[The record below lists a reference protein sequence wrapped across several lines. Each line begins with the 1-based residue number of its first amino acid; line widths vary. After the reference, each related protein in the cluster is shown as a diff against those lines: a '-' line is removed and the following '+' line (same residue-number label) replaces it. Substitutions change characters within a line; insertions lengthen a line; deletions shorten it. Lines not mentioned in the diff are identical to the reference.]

1 MFLPYAFYISV
12 SILIIHFRFDLKN
25 SNVNDENL
33 DKMAADKIPD
43 VVLVKKVYAE
53 KALRNRKRK
62 WKLKFLNEELHREK
76 GSVTS
81 QGGDFGD
88 FLDDMEEDPELR
100 KHVNVYKDSK
110 KMAVDTESEIGEGE
124 AIPQITLAE
133 MLDDL
138 NIESMDSEA
147 QVVDEY
153 GQVLGE

>member
-1 MFLPYAFYISV
+1 MFLPYAFYMSV

-88 FLDDMEEDPELR
+88 FLDG
-100 KHVNVYKDSK
+100 K
-110 KMAVDTESEIGEGE
+110 
-124 AIPQITLAE
+124 
-133 MLDDL
+133 L
-138 NIESMDSEA
+138 NL
-147 QVVDEY
+147 
-153 GQVLGE
+153 LGMILGKGRQM

>member
-1 MFLPYAFYISV
+1 M
-12 SILIIHFRFDLKN
+12 KN

-88 FLDDMEEDPELR
+88 FLDGKLNLLGMILVKRRHFCWEMTTFLPEM
-100 KHVNVYKDSK
+100 KI
-110 KMAVDTESEIGEGE
+110 SEKY
-124 AIPQITLAE
+124 A
-133 MLDDL
+133 
-138 NIESMDSEA
+138 S
-147 QVVDEY
+147 
-153 GQVLGE
+153 GQ

>member
-1 MFLPYAFYISV
+1 M
-12 SILIIHFRFDLKN
+12 
-25 SNVNDENL
+25 NDENL

-88 FLDDMEEDPELR
+88 FLDG
-100 KHVNVYKDSK
+100 K
-110 KMAVDTESEIGEGE
+110 
-124 AIPQITLAE
+124 
-133 MLDDL
+133 L
-138 NIESMDSEA
+138 NL
-147 QVVDEY
+147 
-153 GQVLGE
+153 LGMILVKRRHFC

>member
-1 MFLPYAFYISV
+1 
-12 SILIIHFRFDLKN
+12 
-25 SNVNDENL
+25 
-33 DKMAADKIPD
+33 
-43 VVLVKKVYAE
+43 
-53 KALRNRKRK
+53 
-62 WKLKFLNEELHREK
+62 
-76 GSVTS
+76 
-81 QGGDFGD
+81 
-88 FLDDMEEDPELR
+88 MEEDPELR

-110 KMAVDTESEIGEGE
+110 KMAVDTESEIGEGEGFFLVFFLVLVFAFKAINNYFISLLGE

>member
-1 MFLPYAFYISV
+1 
-12 SILIIHFRFDLKN
+12 
-25 SNVNDENL
+25 
-33 DKMAADKIPD
+33 
-43 VVLVKKVYAE
+43 
-53 KALRNRKRK
+53 
-62 WKLKFLNEELHREK
+62 
-76 GSVTS
+76 
-81 QGGDFGD
+81 
-88 FLDDMEEDPELR
+88 MEEDPELR

-110 KMAVDTESEIGEGE
+110 KMAVDTESEIGEGEVFFQFFFLFFYIKAINNCFISLLGE

>member
-1 MFLPYAFYISV
+1 
-12 SILIIHFRFDLKN
+12 
-25 SNVNDENL
+25 
-33 DKMAADKIPD
+33 
-43 VVLVKKVYAE
+43 
-53 KALRNRKRK
+53 
-62 WKLKFLNEELHREK
+62 
-76 GSVTS
+76 
-81 QGGDFGD
+81 
-88 FLDDMEEDPELR
+88 MEEDPELR

-110 KMAVDTESEIGEGE
+110 KMAVDTESEIGEGEFFFSSFFSVFFYIKAINNCFISLLGE

>member
-76 GSVTS
+76 GNC
-81 QGGDFGD
+81 QHLF
-88 FLDDMEEDPELR
+88 FLNAPIFAF
-100 KHVNVYKDSK
+100 K
-110 KMAVDTESEIGEGE
+110 KT
-124 AIPQITLAE
+124 QRYYLC
-133 MLDDL
+133 L
-138 NIESMDSEA
+138 
-147 QVVDEY
+147 
-153 GQVLGE
+153 

>member
-1 MFLPYAFYISV
+1 M
-12 SILIIHFRFDLKN
+12 KN

-62 WKLKFLNEELHREK
+62 WKLKFLNEELHRKE

-88 FLDDMEEDPELR
+88 FLDG
-100 KHVNVYKDSK
+100 K
-110 KMAVDTESEIGEGE
+110 
-124 AIPQITLAE
+124 
-133 MLDDL
+133 L
-138 NIESMDSEA
+138 NL
-147 QVVDEY
+147 
-153 GQVLGE
+153 LGLVERLLKLKVS